1 MMSWLFVSIGGFLGA
16 NARYLVGATFNRSE
30 PLRPYGTWIANI
42 SGSILLGF
50 LFVLLESGQINQLVF
65 ILLGTGFCGAY
76 TTFSTFGTE
85 LLAMILANNW
95 KKAVLY
101 IFSSILVSFTSV
113 WIIFYLFN

>member
-1 MMSWLFVSIGGFLGA
+1 MSWLLVSVGGFLGA
-16 NARYLVGATFNRSE
+16 NARYLVGVTFNKSE

-42 SGSILLGF
+42 SGSILLGV

-85 LLAMILANNW
+85 LLAMIVGSQW
-95 KKAVLY
+95 KQALLY
-101 IFSSILVSFTSV
+101 IISSILISFTSV
-113 WIIFYLFN
+113 WIILYLFN